1 MPDLLQLA
9 IPAFIV
15 LMVVEAIFDAVL
27 RRDLYEAKDTAASL
41 TMGMGNVLAD

>member
-1 MPDLLQLA
+1 MPDLMQLA

-27 RRDLYEAKDTAASL
+27 RRDL
-41 TMGMGNVLAD
+41 